1 MDTNQLIKH
10 SRARFDHAA
19 AKRTLKEKYQGKL
32 TFAYNG
38 GLWLAGPDLITTLM
52 ACLNSTAIILD
63 LYDNP
68 VEVEVNKLL
77 NQAQEH
83 WQSQMALWLTEYNEL
98 NRKR

>member
-1 MDTNQLIKH
+1 
-10 SRARFDHAA
+10 
-19 AKRTLKEKYQGKL
+19 
-32 TFAYNG
+32 
-38 GLWLAGPDLITTLM
+38 M